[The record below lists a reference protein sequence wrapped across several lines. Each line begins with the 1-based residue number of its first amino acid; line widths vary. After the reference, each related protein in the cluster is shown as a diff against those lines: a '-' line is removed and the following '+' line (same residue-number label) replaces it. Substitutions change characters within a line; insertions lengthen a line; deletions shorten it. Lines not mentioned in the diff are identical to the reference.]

1 MRVIHLI
8 QHLPHIPGGQLQT
21 QLAANPNAQLNLI
34 CAWELTSEQITAQ
47 FQNIAPTDTL
57 IVLGGSMDAYSDA
70 HYPWI
75 GPLKT
80 LLKQRVS
87 APGKTLG
94 ICLGHQLAAVATG
107 GTVTVGKLTPPERE
121 TIALN
126 WQENPII
133 TQIFGEIPALAYAD
147 HGDVVTKC
155 PPNATVVAS
164 NHNGIQVLL
173 YTSTYLTVQFHPE
186 VDENV
191 LTSWY
196 QETEPSQL
204 APAQRAYNAAKL
216 QLDATATALANW
228 LVQD

>member
-1 MRVIHLI
+1 MRVIHII
-8 QHLPHIPGGQLQT
+8 QHLPHIPGGQLQARIQAT
-21 QLAANPNAQLNLI
+21 AGTSVELIKAWQLTPTEIHTAFQ
-34 CAWELTSEQITAQ
+34 QIKA
-47 FQNIAPTDTL
+47 TDTL

-107 GTVTVGKLTPPERE
+107 GEVTVGKLVPPERE

-126 WQENPII
+126 WHPHPFLA
-133 TQIFGEIPALAYAD
+133 TIFPTNPALAYAD

-155 PPNATVVAS
+155 PPNATVLAS
-164 NHNGIQVLL
+164 NQNGIQVLL

-204 APAQRAYNAAKL
+204 APAQRAYNAAKP